1 MRDAL
6 TTESFSVA
14 RRKRHNLLL
23 VLDEFPQL
31 GRMPFFET
39 MMGAMAGYG
48 IKAYL
53 VCQSPNH
60 IARFYGRDNVILDN
74 CHIVTSFAAA
84 DGDSAKRIADMAG
97 EVWEVRPQQSEQRPR
112 SLLGPHK
119 GAITYREERRPLML
133 PGDVRQ
139 LPRDEQ
145 LIFVS
150 SSKPIR
156 AKKLKFDHEP
166 IFLKRLMPAAR
177 MRVVLTTSHDWIQI
191 GPLGR
196 LKTDKSGAVRLAP
209 AAQTDLFAAPL
220 SISEQALAG
229 LRTPAPPV
237 STSTEAVLADP
248 PVQTSRQTRHTQPT
262 GV

>member
-1 MRDAL
+1 MRDA
-6 TTESFSVA
+6 FSIEAFSRA
-14 RRKRHNLLL
+14 RRKQHTLLL
-23 VLDEFPQL
+23 ALDEFPQL

-97 EVWEVRPQQSEQRPR
+97 EVWEVRPQHSEQRPR

-119 GAITYREERRPLML
+119 GAITYRKERRPLML

-150 SSKPIR
+150 GSKPIR

-166 IFLKRLMPAAR
+166 IFVKRLMPLMRLVLNQIAR
-177 MRVVLTTSHDWIQI
+177 SLMES
-191 GPLGR
+191 
-196 LKTDKSGAVRLAP
+196 
-209 AAQTDLFAAPL
+209 QTHA
-220 SISEQALAG
+220 
-229 LRTPAPPV
+229 
-237 STSTEAVLADP
+237 
-248 PVQTSRQTRHTQPT
+248 
-262 GV
+262 